1 MGIVY
6 LDFSKFFDAVSQKSL
21 ILASG
26 VDLKLAKLICS
37 HGGQWC
43 EA

>member
-1 MGIVY
+1 MGIVN
-6 LDFSKFFDAVSQKSL
+6 LDYSKFFDAICQKSL
-21 ILASG
+21 MLASG

-37 HGGQWC
+37 DGGWWY